1 MKTLLKILIPIVILA
16 GGSWGVYNYYYGG
29 EAYYTQ
35 ITTSGEK
42 KDEKTNSGEAMTIYY
57 YQQPAFNK
65 NGEEKTVELNES
77 RDQPLRMKA
86 YLKLKVNPRRKGVIS
101 WNEVT
106 EKEVPEK
113 ALEKLK

>member
-42 KDEKTNSGEAMTIYY
+42 KDEKSASGEPTTLYY

-65 NGEEKTVELNES
+65 NGEEKTVGRLPTAFFLYN
-77 RDQPLRMKA
+77 
-86 YLKLKVNPRRKGVIS
+86 
-101 WNEVT
+101 
-106 EKEVPEK
+106 
-113 ALEKLK
+113 

>member
-16 GGSWGVYNYYYGG
+16 GGSWGVYNGG

-86 YLKLKVNPRRKGVIS
+86 YLKLKVNPRKGVIS

>member
-1 MKTLLKILIPIVILA
+1 MAKFPKKGILFLEVRKNENITKKILIPIVILA

-65 NGEEKTVELNES
+65 NGEEKNRGIKRS
-77 RDQPLRMKA
+77 P
-86 YLKLKVNPRRKGVIS
+86 
-101 WNEVT
+101 
-106 EKEVPEK
+106 
-113 ALEKLK
+113 

>member
-16 GGSWGVYNYYYGG
+16 GGRWGVYNYYYGG

-86 YLKLKVNPRRKGVIS
+86 YLKLKVNPRKGVIS

>member
-42 KDEKTNSGEAMTIYY
+42 KDEKTNSGEAMTIY
-57 YQQPAFNK
+57 
-65 NGEEKTVELNES
+65 
-77 RDQPLRMKA
+77 
-86 YLKLKVNPRRKGVIS
+86 
-101 WNEVT
+101 
-106 EKEVPEK
+106 
-113 ALEKLK
+113 

>member
-1 MKTLLKILIPIVILA
+1 M
-16 GGSWGVYNYYYGG
+16 
-29 EAYYTQ
+29 
-35 ITTSGEK
+35 
-42 KDEKTNSGEAMTIYY
+42 KTNSGEAMTIYY

-65 NGEEKTVELNES
+65 TVKKTVELNES

-86 YLKLKVNPRRKGVIS
+86 YLKLKVNPRKGVIS

>member
-35 ITTSGEK
+35 ITTSGERK
-42 KDEKTNSGEAMTIYY
+42 MKTNSGEAMTIYY

-65 NGEEKTVELNES
+65 NGEEK
-77 RDQPLRMKA
+77 P
-86 YLKLKVNPRRKGVIS
+86 
-101 WNEVT
+101 WN
-106 EKEVPEK
+106 
-113 ALEKLK
+113 

>member
-1 MKTLLKILIPIVILA
+1 MKTLLKILIAIVILA

-86 YLKLKVNPRRKGVIS
+86 YLKLKVNPRKGVIS